1 MPTLFERIRKGE
13 RRAVA
18 RLISWAERNDQ
29 RAFDL
34 FKQSFHLTGQ
44 AQLIG
49 ITGPPG
55 SGKSTL
61 TFALTHFLRQQNLKV
76 GIVAVDPSSP
86 FTGGAIL
93 GDRIRMNPLATD
105 PGVFIRSMATR
116 GHLGGVSKSTSAAIH
131 ALDLYGCE
139 VIFIETVGVGQSEV
153 DVMKL
158 CDTTV
163 MVMVPGLGDDIQA
176 IKAGVM
182 EVGDL
187 FVVNKADRD
196 GVHQTTREINAMLDL
211 SMKDWR
217 PPVLK
222 VIATTQDGIEKVWEE
237 VQTHRN
243 YLIRNQLF
251 DDMRQDHARHEL
263 LALIQFALFDR
274 LESGPYAN
282 QVDELVEKIALRHLD
297 PYSALDSL
305 FPPPLSSDSLKP
317 SLSKTPPL
325 KDK

>member
-1 MPTLFERIRKGE
+1 MDNVFERIHNGE

-18 RLISWAERNDQ
+18 RLISWAERNDP
-29 RAFDL
+29 RAFTVL
-34 FKQSFHLTGQ
+34 KEHYHRTGH

-61 TFALTHFLRQQNLKV
+61 TYALTQFLRKQGLKIGV
-76 GIVAVDPSSP
+76 IAVDPSSP

-105 PGVFIRSMATR
+105 PGVFIRSMGTR
-116 GHLGGVSKSTSAAIH
+116 GHLGGVSKATSAAIH
-131 ALDLYGCE
+131 ALDLYKCD

-196 GVHQTTREINAMLDL
+196 GVHQTAREINAMLDL
-211 SMKDWR
+211 SMMGWR

-222 VIATTQDGIEKVWEE
+222 VIATTQEGIEHVWDE
-237 VQTHRN
+237 VQTHRQ
-243 YLIRNQLF
+243 YLIRNHLF
-251 DDMRQDHARHEL
+251 DAMRQDHARHEL
-263 LALIQFALFDR
+263 LALIQASLFDR
-274 LESGPYAN
+274 LESGPYAS
-282 QVDELVEKIALRHLD
+282 QVDHLVVQMAQRSLD

-305 FPPPLSSDSLKP
+305 FSTSSLVP
-317 SLSKTPPL
+317 SP
-325 KDK
+325 